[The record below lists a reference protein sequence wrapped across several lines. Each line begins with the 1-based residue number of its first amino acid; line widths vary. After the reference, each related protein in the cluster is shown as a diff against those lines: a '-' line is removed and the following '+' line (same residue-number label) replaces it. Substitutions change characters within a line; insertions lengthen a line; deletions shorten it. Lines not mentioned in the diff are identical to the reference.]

1 MFNLFPIKTFKKNG
15 KPQKENRSGDP
26 HPEDRSGDPHRG
38 KALAVYRPRK
48 SAPGLFHKVFD

>member
-26 HPEDRSGDPHRG
+26 HPADRSGDPHRG
-38 KALAVYRPRK
+38 KALAIYRLRQ
-48 SAPGLFHKVFD
+48 SAPDLESV